1 MTHRFMK
8 HWLIGLVGVA
18 ILLALIG
25 LTGPGRGDLVFNA
38 VGLLA
43 FVDLVVSAVSASQG
57 RVERNRNFYLR
68 RACVGA
74 LAALFLLGIGPFA
87 GEAVGP
93 AVLAR
98 TSLAVAANLVMG
110 AVSALI
116 AAKIIA
122 VIYPYN
128 RALAHED
135 A

>member
-1 MTHRFMK
+1 MRHRFMK
-8 HWLIGLVGVA
+8 HWLIGLAGIA
-18 ILLALIG
+18 ILMALID
-25 LTGPGRGDLVFNA
+25 LTGPGRGDMVFNT

-74 LAALFLLGIGPFA
+74 LAALFLLGIGPYA
-87 GEAVGP
+87 EDAVGLD
-93 AVLAR
+93 VLAR
-98 TSLAVAANLVMG
+98 TSLAVMVNLVMG
-110 AVSALI
+110 ALSALI

-122 VIYPYN
+122 VIYPYKP
-128 RALAHED
+128 ALAREN